1 MHVLLKSIVGSK
13 LHRLD
18 TPDSD
23 TDMKGVYVAP
33 LKSLTDPFSN
43 DERVYDASDK
53 DETLYEFR
61 HFARLATKG
70 NPTVLEVLWSDMN
83 WVPRESWDAAQEL
96 LANRQRFLDGPT
108 IRAAHLGY
116 AKSQQQK
123 LTRDGYSEN
132 PRRAAKAMVAWIRV
146 LRQGLDLL
154 IRQTFYPN
162 LQDADPILHRYLHD
176 LKFGIRVVDK
186 NALNFAAILENELL
200 NLEPREDMV
209 PDYDWI
215 RDFSHR
221 LYTGGQPVA

>member
-132 PRRAAKAMVAWIRV
+132 PRRAAKATVAWIRV
-146 LRQGLDLL
+146 LQQGIDLL
-154 IRQTFYPN
+154 ATGSFYPN
-162 LQDADPILHRYLHD
+162 LRDAQPVLHDYLHG
-176 LKFGIRVVDK
+176 LKFGEIPAERGRG
-186 NALNFAAILENELL
+186 FAEELEKDLL
-200 NLEPREDMV
+200 DMAVPEDMV